1 MKKSKTFG
9 FGKFSRDR
17 ERKHLPDMGQFT
29 IYISLLFDPWRQQEI
44 NSAQSLRKNE

>member
-1 MKKSKTFG
+1 MKTSKTFE

-17 ERKHLPDMGQFT
+17 ERKNLPDIGQFT

-44 NSAQSLRKNE
+44 NSAQSLRKYE